1 MYDKTV
7 RRRRAVLGL
16 LVVSSLIL
24 LTAYFREPA
33 GGALHGVQRGILQVV
48 SPIEQGA
55 SRALKPVRDLFGW
68 VGDTVSAKG
77 DLRNARK
84 ERDMWR
90 ASAQRNQAA
99 VRENARLRG
108 LVGLDAA
115 PKSLAAYEPVVA
127 SVMVRSPTL
136 WYGRITISKG
146 TSSGIEANM
155 PVIATDGSGSDDRGL
170 IGIVDNATG
179 NAAVVRLITDS
190 SVAVPAMTAD
200 GSANGVVKPSPG
212 NPRDLIMDSVPKNDT
227 VSPGDVVVTQGTV
240 STREDLGS
248 LFPSDLQIGRVTRV
262 VDPGTSNQTPH
273 LRPFVD
279 PRHVEY
285 VQVLTKRV
293 NNNR

>member
-33 GGALHGVQRGILQVV
+33 GGALHSVQRGILQVV

-77 DLRNARK
+77 DLKNARR

-90 ASAQRNQAA
+90 ASAVRNAA
-99 VRENARLRG
+99 AARENARLRG

-115 PKSLAAYEPVVA
+115 PKSLKAYDPVVA

-190 SVAVPAMTAD
+190 SVAVPSMTAD
-200 GSANGVVKPSPG
+200 GTANGVVKPSPG

-240 STREDLGS
+240 STRTDLGS
-248 LFPSDLQIGRVTRV
+248 LFPPDLQIGRVTRV
-262 VDPGTSNQTPH
+262 VDAGTSNQTPH